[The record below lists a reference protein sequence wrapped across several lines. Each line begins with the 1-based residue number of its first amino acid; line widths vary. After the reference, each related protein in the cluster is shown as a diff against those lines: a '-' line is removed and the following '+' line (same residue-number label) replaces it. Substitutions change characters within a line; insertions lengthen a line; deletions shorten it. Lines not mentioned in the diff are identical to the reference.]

1 MGVWLVK
8 HSEIS
13 SALTYTHTFKCR
25 GAKRKLMTK
34 SDPIQSF
41 HSSLIYAHKLTT
53 SLNICPEKLKLIL
66 TLWVI
71 NATQQSSK

>member
-13 SALTYTHTFKCR
+13 SALTYTHTYECR

-34 SDPIQSF
+34 SDPTQSF
-41 HSSLIYAHKLTT
+41 YSSLIYAYNLNT
-53 SLNICPEKLKLIL
+53 SPD
-66 TLWVI
+66 T
-71 NATQQSSK
+71 